1 MTTCRRLLPQKENP
15 SKKLITK
22 RPSKKSETI
31 TGVISLVAHT
41 SYASNPL
48 MTSGDLSLFNENFMF
63 RMVQQDQS
71 HLISK
76 EARKTDGYGTA
87 KKIIEH

>member
-1 MTTCRRLLPQKENP
+1 M
-15 SKKLITK
+15 
-22 RPSKKSETI
+22 
-31 TGVISLVAHT
+31 ISLVAHT

-76 EARKTDGYGTA
+76 EARKTGSRW
-87 KKIIEH
+87 IWHC